1 MASFSD
7 CINMPRGYICPK
19 LNVVTMIT
27 LSNSPLLSHMN
38 RFHQIITIITLG
50 LLCPLVMAQ
59 DSFKS
64 TDPAQIYY
72 NIYIDIK
79 SAEKLEEKGE
89 FSDAWQKYS
98 KAAKYLDNLQ
108 QFHEDW
114 RKDMVARRIK
124 STSASIEG
132 IKAKVAQEVAD
143 KKNKNQEFVEG
154 GQFSIPDP
162 TQQEPLVTG
171 HLKSR
176 PQNTPKAPVL
186 SNDRRVQDQI
196 RQLVRENDQLE
207 KKLTELNNKSI
218 QSSNQNLA
226 TSNQLRQLQQLI
238 DSKNREIAN
247 MRNQLAQAP
256 VQKDIDQASRAKDRR
271 VQEQIR
277 QLVQENN
284 QLEKKLIE
292 LNDEN
297 LQRSNQNLATSNQL
311 KQLQQLIDSKN
322 REITNMRNQLA
333 RAPIQQ
339 DIDRANREKEA
350 REKELTITAQ
360 ALKRTKN
367 KLDSALEIAE
377 QKTAAAA
384 QAQSQIEEITKQM
397 SEQQTANNAIIDV
410 QRNELK
416 NLNQLLENTRQELG
430 QSKEEIDQLKLQLTQ
445 ASTIISELTEE
456 RNALLTERDM
466 LSNILSQ
473 KDSEGVQKLIEENV
487 RLGTSLKQAEE
498 RITFLHNSQ
507 NTTKDE
513 LLDAKTSLA
522 IAKTR
527 IIKYQEKISLYD
539 QRVSTIEAELRDA
552 QAALK
557 NASANPSSPADHEE
571 IEVLRSTVKRL
582 IAAQERRRIGD
593 ELLWEA
599 YQKSNTVIPGVQ
611 SAFDDIRQ
619 TNVVLSEQEKGI
631 IAKRQEPDQE
641 FTSPQRVPLEHA
653 KAHADA
659 LEQEID
665 TFMPY
670 LADIFDRGSYEAA
683 REILL
688 SMDERFPGHLRIL
701 CIRGLVELKTKNY
714 NEAGELFSEAIT
726 MNENGYYA
734 HYMLGLTKYK
744 EGKDYDGALNAFQ
757 QSLELQPNNE
767 KAHLYLGCIAGLG
780 NRFEQS
786 EKHFLS
792 AIQLDPNF
800 ADAYFN
806 LSAIYIKQG
815 RKQDAQ
821 SYYKKALDHG
831 KTPNSLHE
839 KAISNLQG

>member
-1 MASFSD
+1 
-7 CINMPRGYICPK
+7 
-19 LNVVTMIT
+19 
-27 LSNSPLLSHMN
+27 MN
-38 RFHQIITIITLG
+38 RFYQIITIITLS

-59 DSFKS
+59 DGSKS

-79 SAEKLEEKGE
+79 SAEKLEKKGE

-108 QFHEDW
+108 EFHEDW
-114 RKDMVARRIK
+114 RKEMVGRRIK
-124 STSASIEG
+124 STSASIES

-143 KKNKNQEFVEG
+143 KTIKNEELVEG
-154 GQFSIPDP
+154 GQFSILDP
-162 TQQEPLVTG
+162 TQQEAPVTG
-171 HLKSR
+171 HIKS
-176 PQNTPKAPVL
+176 PPINTAQAPII

-196 RQLVRENDQLE
+196 RQLTRENDQLE
-207 KKLTELNNKSI
+207 KKLKELNSKNV
-218 QSSNQNLA
+218 QGSNQGLS
-226 TSNQLRQLQQLI
+226 TS
-238 DSKNREIAN
+238 K
-247 MRNQLAQAP
+247 
-256 VQKDIDQASRAKDRR
+256 
-271 VQEQIR
+271 
-277 QLVQENN
+277 
-284 QLEKKLIE
+284 
-292 LNDEN
+292 
-297 LQRSNQNLATSNQL
+297 QL
-311 KQLQQLIDSKN
+311 KQLIDSKN
-322 REITNMRNQLA
+322 REITNMRNLLA

-367 KLDSALEIAE
+367 KLDSALKTAE
-377 QKTAAAA
+377 QKTAAAT
-384 QAQSQIEEITKQM
+384 QAQNQIEEITKQM
-397 SEQQTANNAIIDV
+397 NEQQTANNAIINV

-416 NLNQLLENTRQELG
+416 KLNQLLENTRQELG
-430 QSKEEIDQLKLQLTQ
+430 QSKEVIDQLKIQLTQ
-445 ASTIISELTEE
+445 ANTIVSELTEE

-466 LSNILSQ
+466 LTNILAQ
-473 KDSEGVQKLIEENV
+473 KDSQGVQKLIEENM

-498 RITFLHNSQ
+498 RIEFLHKSQ

-513 LLDAKTSLA
+513 LLNAKTSLA

-539 QRVSTIEAELRDA
+539 QKVSSIEAELRDA
-552 QAALK
+552 QEALK
-557 NASANPSSPADHEE
+557 NASVNPSSPADHEE
-571 IEVLRSTVKRL
+571 IEVLRGTVERL

-631 IAKRQEPDQE
+631 IAKRQPDQE
-641 FTSPQRVPLEHA
+641 FTSPQRVPLAHA

-670 LADIFDRGSYEAA
+670 LIDIFDRGSYEAA

-714 NEAGELFSEAIT
+714 DEAGELFSEAIT

-744 EGKDYDGALNAFQ
+744 EGQDYDGALNAFQ

-821 SYYKKALDHG
+821 SFYKKALDHG
-831 KTPNSLHE
+831 KAPNSIHE
-839 KAISNLQG
+839 KAIGNLQG